1 MVEQGA
7 KSGAEGEKKKLLAAG
22 QCEKQFPKSK
32 RGNGVGSG
40 VGNTPKTRSNEA
52 TDANILRSSGDATA
66 ITIHATWKAMS
77 V

>member
-1 MVEQGA
+1 LVVGQGA
-7 KSGAEGEKKKLLAAG
+7 GQEQRVRGIVAEAG
-22 QCEKQFPKSK
+22 QCEKQFPKSN
-32 RGNGVGSG
+32 RGNGVGPG
-40 VGNTPKTRSNEA
+40 GGNTPKTRSNEA